1 MIALPGGELLLAFND
16 HKVNRTPLSLAL
28 SRDGGATWT
37 RVAVLEDD
45 PEGAYGNYQIKH
57 LGLPACLRHFLE
69 HRSPFVAAFSALSH
83 FVANTSMSCM
93 IHATCGASTR
103 AAHLL

>member
-45 PEGAYGNYQIKH
+45 PEGAYENYQIK
-57 LGLPACLRHFLE
+57 G
-69 HRSPFVAAFSALSH
+69 
-83 FVANTSMSCM
+83 
-93 IHATCGASTR
+93 
-103 AAHLL
+103 